1 MKLELLQFD
10 NFIKYLY
17 AFFIGAFIIIYLLKI
32 PNLLTGA
39 DDLLKEYYY
48 DNFALSTLLDAIF
61 IFIYLLI
68 GMYIINKLNINN
80 NLLHKILIIFIT
92 TFIITSIFCIIFI
105 SKPKTDFG
113 FSKWFHKVGL
123 KASVYDGVFL
133 STVYFIYDYLQKI
146 I

>member
-1 MKLELLQFD
+1 MKNELLQVD

-17 AFFIGAFIIIYLLKI
+17 AFFIEAFIVVYLLKI

-39 DDLLKEYYY
+39 DDLIKEYYY
-48 DNFALSTLLDAIF
+48 DNFIQSTLLDIIL

-68 GMYIINKLNINN
+68 GIYIINKININH
-80 NLLHKILIIFIT
+80 NLIHKIFIIFIT
-92 TFIITSIFCIIFI
+92 SFFISFIFYIIFI
-105 SKPKTDFG
+105 NKPKTDLF
-113 FSKWFHKVGL
+113 FSRWFHTVGIN
-123 KASVYDGVFL
+123 ACIYDGIIL

>member
-1 MKLELLQFD
+1 MKLELLQVD

-17 AFFIGAFIIIYLLKI
+17 AFFIGAFIIVYLLKI

-48 DNFALSTLLDAIF
+48 DNFAQSTILDGLF

-80 NLLHKILIIFIT
+80 NLLHKIFIIFTT

-105 SKPKTDFG
+105 SKPKTDFA
-113 FSKWFHKVGL
+113 FSRWFHEVGL

-133 STVYFIYDYLQKI
+133 STVYFIYDYLQKNI
-146 I
+146 

>member
-1 MKLELLQFD
+1 MKLELLQVD

-17 AFFIGAFIIIYLLKI
+17 AFFIGAFIIVYLLKI

-39 DDLLKEYYY
+39 DGLLKEYYY
-48 DNFALSTLLDAIF
+48 DNFAQSTILDGLF

-80 NLLHKILIIFIT
+80 NLLHKIFIIFTT

-105 SKPKTDFG
+105 SKPKTNLF
-113 FSKWFHKVGL
+113 FSRWFHEVGL

-133 STVYFIYDYLQKI
+133 STVYFIYDYLQKNI
-146 I
+146 

>member
-1 MKLELLQFD
+1 MKLELLQID

-17 AFFIGAFIIIYLLKI
+17 AFFIGAFIIVYLLKI

-48 DNFALSTLLDAIF
+48 DNFAQSTILDGLF

-105 SKPKTDFG
+105 SKPKTDFA
-113 FSKWFHKVGL
+113 FSRWFHEVGL

-133 STVYFIYDYLQKI
+133 STVYFIYDYLQKNI
-146 I
+146 

>member
-39 DDLLKEYYY
+39 DDILKEYYY
-48 DNFALSTLLDAIF
+48 DNFALSTTLDGLF

-105 SKPKTDFG
+105 SKPKTDFA
-113 FSKWFHKVGL
+113 FSRWFHEVGL

-133 STVYFIYDYLQKI
+133 STVYFIYDYLQKNI
-146 I
+146 